1 MSKTTIFSMILVAA
15 VGCKSNESANTEN
28 PEPATNVDTEQVK
41 PGHKTPDKKPK
52 SGDTAPGTEAAP
64 EAMAPTKPGD
74 PAPLVAAS
82 NALAFDLYK
91 TQRNSEGNLAFS
103 PVSISLAFAMTYAG
117 AAGPTAAE
125 MKTTLHLPDDTLL
138 EGAAAGLLSS
148 WNSDDK
154 GYELKVVNR
163 LFGDSGYAFET
174 PFLNTTKNTYQA
186 PLERLDFQK
195 DPEAQRA
202 HINNWVL
209 EQTAD
214 RIADLL
220 PAESVTK
227 DTRLILAN
235 AIYFLG
241 KWKNAF
247 DKKDTKTNSFAING
261 SSPADVPMMHQTSEF
276 RVARVK
282 GATLLQMPYSGGDLA
297 MTIVLPTK
305 ENGLTKLEE
314 ELSTELYQ
322 SWKSKMHEQK
332 VVVSLPS
339 FEIKDATLPL
349 KEALQSLGMNLPFT
363 RAADFTKMANPSSD
377 AEKLYIGNAFH
388 KAFVKVDES
397 GTEAAAA
404 TAVVMMT
411 KGAAPEPP
419 ATFKADHPFLFTI
432 ENTKSG
438 AILFVGRI
446 VDPR

>member
-15 VGCKSNESANTEN
+15 IGCKSNESANTEI

-41 PGHKTPDKKPK
+41 PGHKTPDKKPNN
-52 SGDTAPGTEAAP
+52 GDTAPGTEAAAEP
-64 EAMAPTKPGD
+64 ATPTKPGD
-74 PAPLVAAS
+74 PAPLVTAS

-91 TQRNSEGNLAFS
+91 TQRNNEGNLAFS

-117 AAGPTAAE
+117 ATGPTAAE
-125 MKTTLHLPDDTLL
+125 MKTTLHLPDDKLL

-154 GYELKVVNR
+154 DYELKVVNR

-195 DPEAQRA
+195 GPEAQRA

-220 PAESVTK
+220 PVESVTK
-227 DTRLILAN
+227 DTRLILVN

-261 SSPADVPMMHQTSEF
+261 SSPADVSMMHQTSKF
-276 RVARVK
+276 RFAQVK

-305 ENGLTKLEE
+305 KNGLTKLEE

-322 SWKSKMHEQK
+322 SWMSKMHRQK

-339 FEIKDATLPL
+339 FEIKDATLLL
-349 KEALQSLGMNLPFT
+349 KKALRSLGMNLPFT
-363 RAADFTKMANPSSD
+363 KAADFTKMANPSSD
-377 AEKLYIGNAFH
+377 GEKLYIGDAIH

-404 TAVVMMT
+404 TAVVMMI
-411 KGAAPEPP
+411 KGAAAEPP
-419 ATFKADHPFLFTI
+419 PTFKADHPFLFTI
-432 ENTKSG
+432 EDTKSG